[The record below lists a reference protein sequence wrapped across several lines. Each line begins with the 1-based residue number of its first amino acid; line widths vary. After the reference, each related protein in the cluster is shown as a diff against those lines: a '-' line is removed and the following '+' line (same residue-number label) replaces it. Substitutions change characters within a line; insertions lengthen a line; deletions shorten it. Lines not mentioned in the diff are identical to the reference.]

1 MRMIY
6 RDGGEDE
13 DRLFDLLP
21 QAQRQYVAGC
31 LHLGPNWIKESMWE
45 RLIDL
50 LISVRRNE
58 GKQSFYREIGRMTCP
73 DLE

>member
-1 MRMIY
+1 MVY

-13 DRLFDLLP
+13 DKLFDLLP
-21 QAQRQYVAGC
+21 QVQRAYVARC
-31 LHLGPNWIKESMWE
+31 LGLGPNWIKDTMWE

-50 LISVRRNE
+50 LVSVRRNE